1 MTEPRNTEPRN
12 TQPRNRVRT
21 RALLVLPTA
30 ALAGLLAACGGGGD
44 GGGSDSGTTTPPP
57 AQSTPPSGATRVTAD
72 LADFRITLSQ
82 QSFTPGTYAFVM
94 TNTGQH
100 DHALEIEGP
109 GGENRSNTV
118 GPGESTTL
126 TVTLKDGT
134 YEVYCP
140 VDGHKDQG
148 MKTEITVA
156 GAPVNTPTTPSNPS
170 TPGNGY

>member
-1 MTEPRNTEPRN
+1 MTEPRERI
-12 TQPRNRVRT
+12 RNRTRSRART
-21 RALLVLPTA
+21 RTLLVLPAA
-30 ALAGLLAACGGGGD
+30 ALAGLLAACGNDD
-44 GGGSDSGTTTPPP
+44 GGGSSSGTTTPPP
-57 AQSTPPSGATRVTAD
+57 AGATRVTTD
-72 LADFRITLSQ
+72 LADFKITLSQ
-82 QSFTPGTYAFVM
+82 QNFTPGTYAFVM

-109 GGENRSNTV
+109 GGENRSDTIA
-118 GPGESTTL
+118 PGESTTL

-134 YEVYCP
+134 YEIYCP
-140 VDGHKDQG
+140 VDGHKDLG